1 MNIKLKNKAEQ
12 DVTLTYKNNIFT
24 LTRQGQKN
32 NDINTFYWF
41 QKNELKKELAKCKLE
56 SKDLKK
62 TKEDIDNMN
71 IKVIKTLEEFE
82 KIQENLN
89 NYPKCVKFTI
99 DVKDDDGDYIKA
111 YDVMQITSV
120 QDNLVVF
127 DNEFF
132 LNRATFDNLL
142 KYGHV
147 EECEANEGLTENF
160 PKTITVTGN
169 IVDENRQQIPMDTIL
184 EITYEDNIKVVF
196 DNKYVVT
203 RSNFQWYIDNDKIEV
218 DGYDDITNEV
228 VWTSTSTDK
237 DYTYKNL
244 NPFRIE
250 NKDKYVIID
259 TGNDMYYINGHNWTK
274 DLTKATL
281 YDKSKFDTEEKKDA
295 LKFDFRENVDVVLVG
310 SIKESNITESYKDNF
325 VIIRKDNGKYF
336 SRSNYKVN
344 WTDNLNFAYSYTPEE
359 IEAAADMASKDANVD
374 VEYKTV
380 RSLMTTEN
388 TSNALLTNFDLNHLD
403 QFEEFVYNDF
413 IKNMSKE
420 EALQVIINN
429 VEGDFTQ
436 LSPKLAE
443 VAEQLNG
450 MNENNGWNVEDD
462 NAYFVK
468 GDEVTTGTGIK
479 GFIQDVYLYDN
490 YADVVITYNNGNV
503 KPYVEQYDLDF
514 LIKLNDD
521 DDITEKIDYDKNTTT
536 ENING
541 QELKIQ
547 WNGYIENPDENEE
560 WTIEVDGIDQ
570 NSKLYTGIGT
580 FKNDGTHTGLLIN
593 VKNIKEQ

>member
-32 NDINTFYWF
+32 NDVNTFYWF
-41 QKNELKKELAKCKLE
+41 QKNELKKELAKCKLD

-82 KIQENLN
+82 KIQENLI
-89 NYPKCVKFTI
+89 NYPKYVKFNI

-111 YDVMQITSV
+111 YDVMEITSV
-120 QDNLVVF
+120 ENDLVVF

-142 KYGHV
+142 KHGHA

-184 EITYEDNIKVVF
+184 KITYEDNIKVVF

-203 RSNFQWYIDNDKIEV
+203 RSNFQWYIDNGKIEV
-218 DGYDDITNEV
+218 DGYGEANESNDEFNEGPQPGDPEYHYPGPNTKITGIGKFNNIEWKMLHDTLLANMEPETVFKYNQYDIINDEEGLLTKEEFNLLLENDIIDIEKLLPIITN
-228 VWTSTSTDK
+228 TD
-237 DYTYKNL
+237 YL
-244 NPFRIE
+244 N
-250 NKDKYVIID
+250 Y
-259 TGNDMYYINGHNWTK
+259 
-274 DLTKATL
+274 
-281 YDKSKFDTEEKKDA
+281 
-295 LKFDFRENVDVVLVG
+295 
-310 SIKESNITESYKDNF
+310 DNF
-325 VIIRKDNGKYF
+325 YNACQ
-336 SRSNYKVN
+336 
-344 WTDNLNFAYSYTPEE
+344 NLWPKFA
-359 IEAAADMASKDANVD
+359 N
-374 VEYKTV
+374 
-380 RSLMTTEN
+380 EN
-388 TSNALLTNFDLNHLD
+388 NNPLNLLTIFDINKLD
-403 QFEEFVYNDF
+403 EFERMIYDDL

-420 EALQVIINN
+420 EVLKKIIDNANGDLTALST
-429 VEGDFTQ
+429 D
-436 LSPKLAE
+436 LAE
-443 VAEQLNG
+443 VVEQLNG

-479 GFIQDVYLYDN
+479 GFIQDVYLDDN

-503 KPYVEQYDLDF
+503 NPYVAQYDLDF